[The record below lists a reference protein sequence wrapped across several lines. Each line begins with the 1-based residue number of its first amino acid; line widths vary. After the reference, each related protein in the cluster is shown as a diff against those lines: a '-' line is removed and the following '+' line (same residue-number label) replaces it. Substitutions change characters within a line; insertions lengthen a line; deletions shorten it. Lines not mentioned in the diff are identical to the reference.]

1 MKGRGY
7 VLRRL
12 LRRAVRHARL
22 LHIEGP
28 FVEQVVDWV
37 VDQMKG
43 AYPELCGAPGVREE
57 RNPPGGRALRRHV
70 GAGPQAP
77 AGTGGQGQ
85 IPLAKIR
92 SPVKMSS
99 SCTIPS
105 AFPLISPGRF

>member
-1 MKGRGY
+1 MLPSNEGRGY

-43 AYPELCGAPGVREE
+43 AYPELVERQEYVKNVIRLEEE
-57 RNPPGGRALRRHV
+57 RF
-70 GAGPQAP
+70 
-77 AGTGGQGQ
+77 GTTSVSYTH
-85 IPLAKIR
+85 LVMK
-92 SPVKMSS
+92 
-99 SCTIPS
+99 
-105 AFPLISPGRF
+105 